1 MGGLMF
7 AIAFALLML
16 LSACSSAPPTGPA
29 AAKILIDESATAMGG
44 WTVLDSIKSQQVITG
59 GTDVEPMQAV
69 DPAGPPRVINQFGQD
84 VIVDFEKNRM
94 HLAFDA
100 IREYPSRQPVKFAE
114 VIEGDAGMLE
124 TPQADGKTTRE
135 RMHPSRYATRLR
147 DMRRMPLRLLYTAK
161 NSADLTREP
170 DKIDGKVT
178 INVLRFKDGSQP
190 VELQLASF
198 NKLTLRV
205 IYTEDDPIY
214 GDPFNELTFVDWR
227 DYNGVRLPQTQAI
240 FLNGNKIREERVRTL
255 INNPRYEESTLSVP
269 QTIRSQPEVGDRI
282 VSQWPLRRIGLGVN

>member
-1 MGGLMF
+1 MF
-7 AIAFALLML
+7 VIAFALLML

-29 AAKILIDESATAMGG
+29 AAKTLVDEAASAMGG
-44 WTVLDSIKSQQVITG
+44 WAVLDSIKSQEVITG

-94 HLAFDA
+94 RLSFDA
-100 IREYPSRQPVKFAE
+100 VREYPSRQPVKFTE

-147 DMRRMPLRLLYTAK
+147 DMHRMPLRLLYTAK
-161 NSADLTREP
+161 NAADLTREA
-170 DKIDGKVT
+170 DKVDGKITLNIV
-178 INVLRFKDGSQP
+178 RFKDAGQP
-190 VELQLASF
+190 VELQLDSF
-198 NKLTLRV
+198 NKLPLRV

-214 GDPFNELTFVDWR
+214 GDTLNELAFVDWR
-227 DYNGVRLPQTQAI
+227 DYSGVRLPQTEAI
-240 FLNGNKIREERVRTL
+240 FLNGNKIREEHVRTL
-255 INNPRYEESTLSVP
+255 INNPKYDDNSLT
-269 QTIRSQPEVGDRI
+269 
-282 VSQWPLRRIGLGVN
+282 